1 MGRTV
6 VGFAWYAY
14 RGPDPAAPGRVA
26 PPTMGHPRGVLDA
39 WPLRDADYGIG
50 NFRTGPTYLVITGAP
65 SPPRLA
71 PGWAAE
77 PAELDEGLFR
87 TEGGRLLLV
96 RLLSTRRTRLGA
108 VQECEFEV
116 RDPEAARGQGGP
128 R

>member
-26 PPTMGHPRGVLDA
+26 PPTMGHPR
-39 WPLRDADYGIG
+39 
-50 NFRTGPTYLVITGAP
+50 
-65 SPPRLA
+65 
-71 PGWAAE
+71 E
-77 PAELDEGLFR
+77 MLDEGQFR
-87 TEGGRLLLV
+87 TEGGRFLLV
-96 RLLSTRRTRLGA
+96 RLLSTRRTARGE